1 MPFGGYWAWVT
12 YFFAGT
18 GFAKPIVIA
27 IMTGGVALL
36 AFQNEITTWICDK
49 NHQCTTCGSKKW
61 ESFGS

>member
-18 GFAKPIVIA
+18 GFAMPIVIA

-36 AFQNEITTWICDK
+36 AFQNEITEWICNK
-49 NHQCTTCGSKKW
+49 NYKCSNCGHKHWKPS
-61 ESFGS
+61 G